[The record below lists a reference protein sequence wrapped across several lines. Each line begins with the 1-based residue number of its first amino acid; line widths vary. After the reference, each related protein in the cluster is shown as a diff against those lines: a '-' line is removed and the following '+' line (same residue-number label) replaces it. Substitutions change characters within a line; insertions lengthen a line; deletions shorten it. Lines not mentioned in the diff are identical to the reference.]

1 MNRGRRSDRIFEDR
15 NDYMMFIDVLK
26 EATEVR
32 GVLIAAYCMMSKH
45 TIMYSSILLKE
56 NSRDACDISA
66 VSIRNVSTEA
76 KGMMGSCFVG
86 GLSQF

>member
-1 MNRGRRSDRIFEDR
+1 MGCSNSRLLH
-15 NDYMMFIDVLK
+15 DVQTL
-26 EATEVR
+26 
-32 GVLIAAYCMMSKH
+32 LMC
-45 TIMYSSILLKE
+45 SSILLKE
-56 NSRDACDISA
+56 TSRDACDIST